1 MRPSHL
7 LRISAK
13 VTSENVYNLPG
24 SERSD
29 AGEFADSLV
38 PPFGQGFLFLV

>member
-1 MRPSHL
+1 M
-7 LRISAK
+7 RISAK
-13 VTSENVYNLPG
+13 VTSENVYNLPR

-38 PPFGQGFLFLV
+38 PPFGQGFLFMV